1 MFSTLSHHCSQ
12 RVWWVKTSFRWK
24 KSGNWSGNYSR
35 KNDGI
40 QYSMNLWGS
49 FYIHNW
55 SLSLLPAH
63 MVWEWSYNQSILW
76 CLCTFFHSTF
86 HCTFHFVFCF
96 VFFQLSL
103 LKLRVSQWARMMLSQ
118 EIPSH
123 SPSKPQE
130 HSPWTT
136 SGNGSQLWRAVGV
149 RSGSHVLRGGAM
161 VLHWQSPGHTSL
173 MKGATAVL
181 SVTTMVAI
189 LLNQLN
195 LVLVRITTVLTC
207 SMKKRKKLM

>member
-1 MFSTLSHHCSQ
+1 MVYDIPWIYGVVFTSIIGHFPPPSPHGLEMKLWSVCS
-12 RVWWVKTSFRWK
+12 R
-24 KSGNWSGNYSR
+24 
-35 KNDGI
+35 
-40 QYSMNLWGS
+40 
-49 FYIHNW
+49 
-55 SLSLLPAH
+55 
-63 MVWEWSYNQSILW
+63 

-118 EIPSH
+118 EIRSH
-123 SPSKPQE
+123 SPSKPQD

-136 SGNGSQLWRAVGV
+136 SGNGSQLRRAVGV
-149 RSGSHVLRGGAM
+149 RSGSHVLLGGAM
-161 VLHWQSPGHTSL
+161 VLHWQSPVHTSL

-181 SVTTMVAI
+181 SATTMVAI

-207 SMKKRKKLM
+207 SCAMKKRKSWQCKYVV